1 MFPRNEQT
9 VRYPRLYLGRF
20 DSSVEQ
26 HHKRH
31 AIRTVILEPRLPLLD
46 LHRGA
51 SAARNIPSISR
62 IPYTPRV
69 PAANAIELHE
79 VSKIYGTFVAL
90 RKVTVDFHAGK
101 SYVILGPNGAGKST
115 LLRNL
120 AGLTRPTFGK
130 MTILGSGEVSEV
142 RSRIGYLGHD
152 SMLYDELTAMENL
165 RYSAKLYRGEPL
177 PAGRWTPEESLIMVG
192 LDPHLNR
199 PVGKFSQGMRQRAS
213 LARVLMAKPD
223 LLLLDEPFS
232 NVDIAS
238 SSQMLAVLYQLRRAG
253 NTILLTTH
261 QPKLARSIAD
271 CFCTMEAGQ
280 VVSMEYFPPSSA
292 SAGTPSAMEPR
303 A

>member
-1 MFPRNEQT
+1 MTASPRFVAVSQAGGEG
-9 VRYPRLYLGRF
+9 P
-20 DSSVEQ
+20 SS
-26 HHKRH
+26 
-31 AIRTVILEPRLPLLD
+31 
-46 LHRGA
+46 
-51 SAARNIPSISR
+51 SR

-69 PAANAIELHE
+69 PAANAIELLE
-79 VSKIYGTFVAL
+79 VSKLYGTFAAL
-90 RKVTVDFHAGK
+90 RKVTVDFHSAK

-120 AGLTRPTFGK
+120 AGLTRPSFGK
-130 MTILGSGEVSEV
+130 MTILGSGDVSEV

-165 RYSAKLYRGEPL
+165 RYSASLYQDEIL
-177 PAGRWTPEESLIMVG
+177 PTGRWTPEESLTMVG
-192 LDPHLNR
+192 LDPALNR

-238 SSQMLAVLYQLRRAG
+238 SNQMLHVLDHLRAAG

-261 QPKLARSIAD
+261 QPDLARPIAD

-280 VVSMEYFPPSSA
+280 IASMEYFSLSKA
-292 SAGTPSAMEPR
+292 SAEEPQ

>member
-1 MFPRNEQT
+1 
-9 VRYPRLYLGRF
+9 
-20 DSSVEQ
+20 
-26 HHKRH
+26 
-31 AIRTVILEPRLPLLD
+31 
-46 LHRGA
+46 
-51 SAARNIPSISR
+51 
-62 IPYTPRV
+62 V

-79 VSKIYGTFVAL
+79 VSKLYGTFAAL
-90 RKVTVDFHAGK
+90 RKVTAEFHTGQ
-101 SYVILGPNGAGKST
+101 SYVVLGPNGAGKST

-130 MTILGSGEVSEV
+130 MMILGSVEVSEV

-165 RYSAKLYRGEPL
+165 RYSARLYQGETL
-177 PAGRWTPEESLIMVG
+177 LSGRWTPEQSLTMVG
-192 LDPHLNR
+192 LDPGLDR

-232 NVDIAS
+232 NVDLAS
-238 SSQMLAVLYQLRRAG
+238 SAQMLHVLNQLRADG

-261 QPKLARSIAD
+261 QPDLARPIAD

-280 VVSMEYFPPSSA
+280 IASMEYFPPTHA
-292 SAGTPSAMEPR
+292 SAGMQSAEESR

>member
-1 MFPRNEQT
+1 MTASLKSVP
-9 VRYPRLYLGRF
+9 VR
-20 DSSVEQ
+20 Q
-26 HHKRH
+26 
-31 AIRTVILEPRLPLLD
+31 
-46 LHRGA
+46 
-51 SAARNIPSISR
+51 AAVAGLSISH

-79 VSKIYGTFVAL
+79 VSKLYGTFAAL
-90 RKVTVDFHAGK
+90 RKVTADFHTGK

-120 AGLTRPTFGK
+120 AGLTRPSFGK
-130 MTILGSGEVSEV
+130 MTILGSGDVSAV

-165 RYSAKLYRGEPL
+165 RYSASLYQDEVL
-177 PAGRWTPEESLIMVG
+177 PSGRWAPEESLSMVG
-192 LDPHLNR
+192 LDPGLDR

-232 NVDIAS
+232 NVDLAS
-238 SSQMLAVLYQLRRAG
+238 SAQMLHVLNQLRAAG

-261 QPKLARSIAD
+261 QPDLARPIAD

-280 VVSMEYFPPSSA
+280 IASMEYFPPSDQSG
-292 SAGTPSAMEPR
+292 GTQSVEESR

>member
-1 MFPRNEQT
+1 MTASLISTPARQGIVE
-9 VRYPRLYLGRF
+9 
-20 DSSVEQ
+20 SS
-26 HHKRH
+26 
-31 AIRTVILEPRLPLLD
+31 
-46 LHRGA
+46 
-51 SAARNIPSISR
+51 SISR

-69 PAANAIELHE
+69 PAANAIDLHD
-79 VSKIYGTFVAL
+79 VSKLYGTFAAL
-90 RKVTVDFHAGK
+90 RKVTAEFHTGK

-130 MTILGSGEVSEV
+130 ITILGSGDVSAV

-165 RYSAKLYRGEPL
+165 RYSASLYQDELL
-177 PAGRWTPEESLIMVG
+177 PSGRWTPEESLTMVG
-192 LDPHLNR
+192 LDPGLDR

-238 SSQMLAVLYQLRRAG
+238 SAQMLHVLDQLRAAG

-261 QPKLARSIAD
+261 QPDLARPIAD

-280 VVSMEYFPPSSA
+280 IASMEYFPPSDA
-292 SAGTPSAMEPR
+292 SAGTPSAEEPR

>member
-1 MFPRNEQT
+1 M
-9 VRYPRLYLGRF
+9 
-20 DSSVEQ
+20 S
-26 HHKRH
+26 
-31 AIRTVILEPRLPLLD
+31 
-46 LHRGA
+46 
-51 SAARNIPSISR
+51 
-62 IPYTPRV
+62 

-79 VSKIYGTFVAL
+79 VSKLYGTFAAL
-90 RKVTVDFHAGK
+90 RKVTAEFRTGQ

-120 AGLTRPTFGK
+120 AGLTRPSFGK
-130 MTILGSGEVSEV
+130 IIVLGKAEIAEV

-165 RYSAKLYRGEPL
+165 RYSASLYEDDALRT
-177 PAGRWTPEESLIMVG
+177 GRWTPEQSLTMIG
-192 LDPHLNR
+192 LDPGLDR

-232 NVDIAS
+232 NVDLAS
-238 SSQMLAVLYQLRRAG
+238 SAQMLHVLNQLRAAG

-261 QPKLARSIAD
+261 QPDLARPIAD

-280 VVSMEYFPPSSA
+280 IVSMEYFPPTDGA
-292 SAGTPSAMEPR
+292 AAMQFTQEHR

>member
-1 MFPRNEQT
+1 MTKFQW
-9 VRYPRLYLGRF
+9 L
-20 DSSVEQ
+20 
-26 HHKRH
+26 
-31 AIRTVILEPRLPLLD
+31 AIRDQCEQKSSSELP
-46 LHRGA
+46 GA
-51 SAARNIPSISR
+51 R
-62 IPYTPRV
+62 IPYTSGV
-69 PAANAIELHE
+69 PASNAIELHE
-79 VSKIYGTFVAL
+79 VSKLYGTFAAL
-90 RKVTVDFHAGK
+90 RKITAEFHTGQ

-120 AGLTRPTFGK
+120 AGLTRPTFGT
-130 MTILGSGEVSEV
+130 MTILGSSEVAAV

-165 RYSAKLYRGEPL
+165 RYSARLYEGDTH
-177 PAGRWTPEESLIMVG
+177 PAGRWTPEHSLTMVG
-192 LDPHLNR
+192 LDPALNR

-232 NVDIAS
+232 NVDLAS
-238 SSQMLAVLYQLRRAG
+238 SAQMLHVLNQLRADG

-261 QPKLARSIAD
+261 QPDLARPIAD

-280 VVSMEYFPPSSA
+280 VVSMEYFPPTDG
-292 SAGTPSAMEPR
+292 AGGLQSAMERR

>member
-1 MFPRNEQT
+1 MTASPISAIASQA
-9 VRYPRLYLGRF
+9 V
-20 DSSVEQ
+20 VEGLS
-26 HHKRH
+26 
-31 AIRTVILEPRLPLLD
+31 IL
-46 LHRGA
+46 H
-51 SAARNIPSISR
+51 
-62 IPYTPRV
+62 IPYTPGV
-69 PAANAIELHE
+69 PVPNAIELRD
-79 VSKIYGTFVAL
+79 VSKLYGTFAAL
-90 RKVTVDFHAGK
+90 RKVTADFHTGK

-120 AGLTRPTFGK
+120 AGLTRPSFGK

-165 RYSAKLYRGEPL
+165 RYSASLYQGETHPS
-177 PAGRWTPEESLIMVG
+177 GRWTPEQSLTMVG
-192 LDPHLNR
+192 LDPGLDR

-213 LARVLMAKPD
+213 LARVLLAKPD

-232 NVDIAS
+232 NVDLAS
-238 SSQMLAVLYQLRRAG
+238 SAQMLHVLGQLRADG

-261 QPKLARSIAD
+261 QPELARPIAD

-280 VVSMEYFPPSSA
+280 IASMEYFSPSSA
-292 SAGTPSAMEPR
+292 NAGLPSAAGPR

>member
-1 MFPRNEQT
+1 M
-9 VRYPRLYLGRF
+9 
-20 DSSVEQ
+20 S
-26 HHKRH
+26 
-31 AIRTVILEPRLPLLD
+31 
-46 LHRGA
+46 
-51 SAARNIPSISR
+51 
-62 IPYTPRV
+62 
-69 PAANAIELHE
+69 AANAIELRE
-79 VSKIYGTFVAL
+79 VSKLYGTFAAL
-90 RKVTVDFHAGK
+90 RKVTADFHTGK

-115 LLRNL
+115 LLRTL
-120 AGLTRPTFGK
+120 AGLTRPTFGA
-130 MTILGSGEVSEV
+130 MAILGSGEVSAV

-165 RYSAKLYRGEPL
+165 RYSASLYQDEVL
-177 PAGRWTPEESLIMVG
+177 SAGRWTPEETLAMVG
-192 LDPHLNR
+192 LDPGLNR

-238 SSQMLAVLYQLRRAG
+238 SSQMLRVIDQLRAAG

-261 QPKLARSIAD
+261 QPELARPIAD

-280 VVSMEYFPPSSA
+280 IASMECFSPPDV
-292 SAGTPSAMEPR
+292 SAGSPAAEEPR

>member
-1 MFPRNEQT
+1 MT
-9 VRYPRLYLGRF
+9 
-20 DSSVEQ
+20 
-26 HHKRH
+26 
-31 AIRTVILEPRLPLLD
+31 
-46 LHRGA
+46 A
-51 SAARNIPSISR
+51 SATSPKVSRAVAEGLPISH

-69 PAANAIELHE
+69 PAANAIVLNE
-79 VSKIYGTFVAL
+79 VSKLYGTFAAL
-90 RKVTVDFHAGK
+90 RKVSIDFHTGK

-130 MTILGSGEVSEV
+130 MTILGSGEVADV

-152 SMLYDELTAMENL
+152 SMLYDELTAIENL
-165 RYSAKLYRGEPL
+165 RYSAKLYQDEVL
-177 PAGRWTPEESLIMVG
+177 PAGRWSPEESLIMVG
-192 LDPHLNR
+192 LDPGLIR

-213 LARVLMAKPD
+213 LARVLMAKPE

-238 SSQMLAVLYQLRRAG
+238 SAQMLHVLDQLRAAG

-261 QPKLARSIAD
+261 QPDLARPIAD

-280 VVSMEYFPPSSA
+280 IASMEYFPPSNGSVA
-292 SAGTPSAMEPR
+292 AHSLQEPP